1 VEGEA
6 TRLRRTVQRLCF
18 VQRLV
23 LFSLF
28 LLDTVFT
35 LIEDW
40 GLLFLQLSVEGGLQL
55 ERGLPLETSVAF
67 FKDSKKSLYSINS
80 TSPAILEERFPL
92 CRLLFKTFNI
102 GLILEAH

>member
-1 VEGEA
+1 MFCSK
-6 TRLRRTVQRLCF
+6 TSS
-18 VQRLV
+18 
-23 LFSLF
+23 LFFLF
-28 LLDTVFT
+28 LLDTVLT

-40 GLLFLQLSVEGGLQL
+40 GLLFLQLSAEGGLQL
-55 ERGLPLETSVAF
+55 ERGLSLETSVAF

-92 CRLLFKTFNI
+92 YRLLKTFNI